1 MKKTAVLLLFILVGI
16 SCSNDSTS
24 TTTTQSVVVDAVTT
38 GTWRVSLYNDSGS
51 VKTYLYTSYDF
62 KFGSD
67 GILTANSS
75 SDVSTGTWSVTDSNT
90 SDDTLED
97 LDFNIAFAT
106 PVSFVDLTDD
116 WSIVSQTTTKIELTS
131 VSGGNGGTDYLTFEK
146 N

>member
-1 MKKTAVLLLFILVGI
+1 MKKTAILLLFILVGI
-16 SCSNDSTS
+16 SCSDDSAS

-75 SDVSTGTWSVTDSNT
+75 SDVITGTWQYIDSSTGIPNP
-90 SDDTLED
+90 S
-97 LDFNIAFAT
+97 
-106 PVSFVDLTDD
+106 
-116 WSIVSQTTTKIELTS
+116 
-131 VSGGNGGTDYLTFEK
+131 
-146 N
+146 